1 MDTQSSV
8 AAPTD
13 YSLFIK
19 SKSIQMVPSGIEVN
33 PSDLNDALF
42 PFQRAAVSRA
52 LAQGRFCLGE
62 DTGLG
67 KTIQQLSWCDVIE
80 RHTQRPVFIYAP
92 LAVSHQ
98 TAREAAKFGI
108 DCQVVSE
115 QSEVGDRG
123 IYITNYQKMHRFDVA
138 DQSAVCIDEASIL
151 KNESGKFANMILDS
165 FRDTPFKLS
174 CSATFAPNDYTEL
187 GMQSEFVGAMTRE
200 EMLAMFFT
208 HDGGETSKWRL
219 KRHGQHKFWEWL
231 SSWAVLVRKPSD
243 LGEYDDSGYHLPGLN
258 VVDHQIDIHIDPP
271 DGMLVWIPSG
281 RNDEKRYINKA
292 SMAERCE
299 EAAWLVNRSP
309 EQWIVWC
316 NSNAE
321 STMLKRLILEA
332 VEVKGSDSDEHKV
345 NSILGFQSGE
355 HRVIV
360 TKDSIFGF
368 GINLQ
373 NCFNMT
379 VFPNDSYERYYQL
392 IRRCYRFGQKNVV
405 NVHRIYHQLESY
417 STIGNVGRKADE
429 SDAMYEAMMP
439 HQLRRMSEQ
448 HAKTFRDVTA
458 YNPSRKMVL
467 PDWLKS
473 A

>member
-1 MDTQSSV
+1 MKTY
-8 AAPTD
+8 TE
-13 YSLFIK
+13 FIK
-19 SKSIQMVPSGIEVN
+19 SKSVQMVPSGIEVS
-33 PSDLNDALF
+33 PSDLNEALF

-52 LAQGRFCLGE
+52 LAQGRFCYGA

-67 KTIQQLSWCDVIE
+67 KTLAQLVWCDVLE
-80 RHTQRPVFIYAP
+80 KHTQRPAFIYAP

-98 TAREAAKFGI
+98 TEREAAKFGI
-108 DCQVVSE
+108 NAKVVSS
-115 QSEVGDRG
+115 QDEVGDRG
-123 IYITNYQKMHRFDVA
+123 IYITNYQKMDRFSTT
-138 DQSAVCIDEASIL
+138 DQPVVCIDESSIL
-151 KNESGKFANMILDS
+151 KNESGKFANMILDR

-219 KRHGQHKFWEWL
+219 KRHGQSKFWEWL
-231 SSWAVLVRKPSD
+231 SSWAILMRKPSD
-243 LGEYDDSGYHLPGLN
+243 IGDYDDRSYQLPGLN
-258 VVDHQIDIHIDPP
+258 VVNHEVTTEVTPP
-271 DGMLVWIPSG
+271 DGALIWIPSG
-281 RNDEKRYINKA
+281 RIEDKRYINKT
-292 SMAERCE
+292 SLEDRCL
-299 EAAWLVNRSP
+299 AVHDLVVNSD

-316 NSNAE
+316 NNNTE
-321 STMLKRLILEA
+321 SKLLIKLIHDA
-332 VEVKGSDSDEHKV
+332 VEVKGSDTDDHKV
-345 NSILGFQSGE
+345 SAIMGFQSGK

-373 NCFNMT
+373 NCHNMT

-405 NVHRIYHQLESY
+405 NVHRIYHQLEGY

-429 SDAMYEAMMP
+429 ADAMYSAMMP
-439 HQLRRMSEQ
+439 HQLKRMSEK
-448 HAKTFRDVTA
+448 HAQTFRDVTA
-458 YNPSRKMVL
+458 YNPNKKMTV
-467 PDWLKS
+467 PTWLKS

>member
-1 MDTQSSV
+1 MD
-8 AAPTD
+8 
-13 YSLFIK
+13 YNEFIRGK
-19 SKSIQMVPSGIEVN
+19 ALQMIPSGIDVN
-33 PSDLNDALF
+33 PSDLNPALF
-42 PFQRAAVSRA
+42 PFQRAAVTRA
-52 LAQGRFCLGE
+52 LAQGKFCMGE

-67 KTIQQLSWCDVIE
+67 KTIQQLAWCDVIE
-80 RHTQRPVFIYAP
+80 KHMQRPVFIYAP

-108 DCQVVSE
+108 NCQVVSE
-115 QSEVGDRG
+115 QSEVGNRG

-174 CSATFAPNDYTEL
+174 CSATFAPNDYAEL

-208 HDGGETSKWRL
+208 HDGGDTSKWRL
-219 KRHGQHKFWEWL
+219 KSHGQNKFWDWL

-243 LGEYDDSGYHLPGLN
+243 LGDYDDSTYKLPGLN
-258 VVDHQIDIHIDPP
+258 VVDHHVETPIAAH
-271 DGMLVWIPSG
+271 DGMLVWIPTG
-281 RNDEKRYINKA
+281 RTDEKRHINKA
-292 SMAERCE
+292 SIDDRCQV
-299 EAAWLVNRSP
+299 AADLVNRSP

-321 STMLKRLILEA
+321 STILKKLILES
-332 VEVKGSDSDEHKV
+332 VEVKGSDSDDHKV
-345 NSILGFQSGE
+345 GSILKFQSGD

-373 NCFNMT
+373 NCHNMT

-392 IRRCYRFGQKNVV
+392 IRRCYRFGQQNVV

-429 SDAMYEAMMP
+429 SDAMYKAMMP
-439 HQLRRMSEQ
+439 YQLRRMSEK
-448 HAKTFRDVTA
+448 HAQTFRDVTA
-458 YNPSRKMVL
+458 YNPKKKMSI
-467 PDWLKS
+467 PDWLKT

>member
-1 MDTQSSV
+1 MRDITC
-8 AAPTD
+8 TMNYD
-13 YSLFIK
+13 EFIK
-19 SKSIQMVPSGIEVN
+19 QKALQVEPSGLVVN

-42 PFQRAAVSRA
+42 PFQRAAVARA
-52 LAQGRFCLGE
+52 LAQGKFCYGA

-67 KTIQQLSWCDVIE
+67 KTLAQLVWCDVLE
-80 RHTQRPVFIYAP
+80 KHTQRPAFIYAP

-98 TAREAAKFGI
+98 TSREAAKFGI
-108 DCQVVSE
+108 EAKVVAS
-115 QSEVGDRG
+115 QDEVGDRG
-123 IYITNYQKMHRFDVA
+123 IYITNYQKMDRFDVA
-138 DQSAVCIDEASIL
+138 DQSIVCIDEASIL
-151 KNESGKFANMILDS
+151 KNESGKFANNILDS

-174 CSATFAPNDYTEL
+174 CSATFSPNDYTEL

-219 KRHGQHKFWEWL
+219 KKHGQAKFWEWM

-243 LGEYDDSGYHLPGLN
+243 LGDYDDSQYQLPGLN
-258 VVDHQIDIHIDPP
+258 VVNHAVNTDITPP
-271 DGMLVWIPSG
+271 DGQLLWIPSG
-281 RNDEKRYINKA
+281 AIADKRHINK
-292 SMAERCE
+292 SSLIDRCH
-299 EAAWLVNRSP
+299 AVSDLVNRSP

-321 STMLKRLILEA
+321 STLLKKLILES
-332 VEVKGSDSDEHKV
+332 VEVKGSDKDDHKV
-345 NSILGFQSGE
+345 GSILKFQSGE

-405 NVHRIYHQLESY
+405 NVHRVFHQLESY
-417 STIGNVGRKADE
+417 STMNNVGRKANE
-429 SDAMYEAMMP
+429 SNAMYDALMP
-439 HQLRRMSEQ
+439 HQLKRMSKA
-448 HAKTFRDVTA
+448 HSATFRDVTA
-458 YNPSRKMVL
+458 YNPRQQMTI

>member
-1 MDTQSSV
+1 MSYHDFIKTKSLEVMPAGIDVGPSDISSV
-8 AAPTD
+8 
-13 YSLFIK
+13 
-19 SKSIQMVPSGIEVN
+19 
-33 PSDLNDALF
+33 LF

-52 LAQGRFCLGE
+52 LSQGRFCLGE

-67 KTIQQLSWCDVIE
+67 KTCQQLEWCRLVE
-80 RHTQRPVFIYAP
+80 QHTQRPVFIYAP

-108 DCQVVSE
+108 ECSVVSE
-115 QSEVGDRG
+115 QSEVSYRG
-123 IYITNYQKMHRFDVA
+123 IYITNYQKMHRFNTD
-138 DQSAVCIDEASIL
+138 DQSAVCIDESSIL
-151 KNESGKFANMILDS
+151 KNESGKFANAILDS
-165 FRDTPFKLS
+165 FRETPFKLS

-208 HDGGETSKWRL
+208 HDGGNTSKWRL
-219 KRHGQHKFWEWL
+219 KRHGQSKFWEWL

-243 LGEYDDSGYHLPGLN
+243 LGKFDDSSYKLPGLN
-258 VVDHQIDIHIDPP
+258 VVDHQVNTPIDPP
-271 DGMLVWIPSG
+271 DGTLIWIPSG
-281 RNDEKRYINKA
+281 RPDEKRYVNKSSIYDRCVA
-292 SMAERCE
+292 AAE
-299 EAAWLVNRSP
+299 LVNNSY

-321 STMLKRLILEA
+321 STMLKKLIADA
-332 VEVKGSDSDEHKV
+332 VEVKGSDSDDHKV
-345 NSILGFQSGE
+345 KSILGFQSGDY
-355 HRVIV
+355 RVIV

-373 NCFNMT
+373 NCHNMT

-392 IRRCYRFGQKNVV
+392 IRRCYRFGQNKVV

-417 STIGNVGRKADE
+417 NTMQNVSRKADE
-429 SDAMYEAMMP
+429 SDAMYQAMLP
-439 HQLRRMSEQ
+439 HQLKRMDQSF
-448 HAKTFRDVTA
+448 AKTFKDVTA
-458 YNPSRKMVL
+458 YEPKTTMAI
-467 PDWLKS
+467 PYWLKS

>member
-1 MDTQSSV
+1 MKYD
-8 AAPTD
+8 D
-13 YSLFIK
+13 FIK
-19 SKSIQMVPSGIEVN
+19 QKALQVKPSGLSVK
-33 PSDLNDALF
+33 PDDLNDALF
-42 PFQRAAVSRA
+42 PFQRAAVARA
-52 LAQGRFCLGE
+52 LAQGKFCYGA

-67 KTIQQLSWCDVIE
+67 KTLAQLVWCDVLE
-80 RHTQRPVFIYAP
+80 KHTQRPAFIYAP

-98 TAREAAKFGI
+98 TEREAAKFGI
-108 DCQVVSE
+108 DAKVVESLD
-115 QSEVGDRG
+115 EVGDRG
-123 IYITNYQKMHRFDVA
+123 IYITNYQKMHHFDVG
-138 DQSAVCIDEASIL
+138 DQSTVVADESSIL
-151 KNESGKFANMILDS
+151 KNESGKTANNIIDS
-165 FRDTPFKLS
+165 FRDAPFKLS
-174 CSATFAPNDYTEL
+174 CSATFSPNDYTEL

-219 KRHGQHKFWEWL
+219 KRHGQAKFWEWM

-243 LGEYDDSGYHLPGLN
+243 LGDYDDGPYQLPGLN
-258 VVDHQIDIHIDPP
+258 VVNHEVHTDIPAP

-281 RNDEKRYINKA
+281 KLDEKRYINKA
-292 SMAERCE
+292 SLNDRCQ
-299 EAAWLVNRSP
+299 AVADLVNRSP

-316 NSNAE
+316 NSNVE
-321 STMLKRLILEA
+321 STMLKKLIIEA
-332 VEVKGSDSDEHKV
+332 VEVKGSDSDDHKV
-345 NSILGFQSGE
+345 KSILGFQSGD

-373 NCFNMT
+373 NCHNMT

-392 IRRCYRFGQKNVV
+392 VRRCYRFGQKNTV
-405 NVHRIYHQLESY
+405 NVHRVYHQLESY
-417 STIGNVGRKADE
+417 STIGNVGRKSDE
-429 SDAMYEAMMP
+429 SDAMYAAMLP

-458 YNPSRKMVL
+458 YNPTKKMVL
-467 PDWLKS
+467 PGWLKS